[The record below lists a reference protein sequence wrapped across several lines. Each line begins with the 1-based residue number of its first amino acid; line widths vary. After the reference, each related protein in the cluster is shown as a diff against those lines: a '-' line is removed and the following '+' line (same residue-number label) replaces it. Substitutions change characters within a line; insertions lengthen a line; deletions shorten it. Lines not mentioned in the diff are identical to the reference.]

1 MQNTIRVLECLRAG
15 MQIDIN
21 IGSIEE
27 PRNCVLSYD
36 QELGR
41 VAMVGKRFNGTSDMK
56 LDVGEDVYVN
66 FDLPINNFIHIC
78 EQMTDKDIDE
88 LTIQFMVYELNKD
101 DTYSTSLSIWNKV
114 KKGQSIK
121 VEVNKLN
128 HIKRLIE

>member
-1 MQNTIRVLECLRAG
+1 MQNTSRVLECLRAG

-21 IGSIEE
+21 IGSPEE
-27 PRNCVLSYD
+27 PRNCVLAYD

-41 VAMVGKRFNGTSDMK
+41 VAMVGKRFNDISDMK
-56 LDVGEDVYVN
+56 LGVGEDVYVN